1 MTSLEANE
9 TPPGPA
15 SSPGAGAPAK
25 PGRSHPLVRATAA
38 VERSVAAIAL
48 AAMVLLLFV
57 EIVGRPWYG
66 YVILG
71 SQIFVRQLTMWVA
84 LVGAAIAARE
94 GLLLA
99 LATGTFIRNERLRR
113 AVAIAA
119 AAVGTGIAG
128 VLCVGAV
135 MRVLEEREFG
145 TPLAAGLS
153 AWVSQIVLPLGFGL
167 IAVHMVV
174 RSADAWKARAL
185 TALGLAA
192 GLLIGLRPALVDG
205 TPGWPWVLFLI
216 AAGAV
221 GAPLFAVLGGLA
233 AFLFMTEGIPPI
245 AVLNYAYELTTHP
258 TLPAI
263 PIFTLAGFLFAEGDT
278 PTRLLRLF
286 RALFGWM
293 PGGTA
298 VTCVILAA
306 FFTVFTG
313 GSGVTILALGGLLLP
328 ALLKDGYPDRFSVG
342 LLTGSGSLGLLLPP
356 ALPLILYA
364 IVAEVSITQMM
375 VGGVMPGLLALVLAS
390 VYGIRSGGAAGVRR
404 TPFVLRE
411 AAAAL
416 WHGKF
421 EVLLPVIVLTAFFG
435 GYATILDTSAIAAVY
450 AFAVQVFIHRNIT
463 ARAIP
468 RVFAD
473 CVTTIGGVLIILAVA
488 KGFSAY
494 LVDAGVPTLLVDWTR
509 QHVDSRFVFLLG
521 LNLFL
526 IVVGCLMD
534 IYSATFVVVPL
545 IAPIGVEFGVHP
557 VHLGIIF
564 IANLELGYLT
574 PPVGMNLF
582 LSSYRFNRPLL
593 EVIRATA
600 GMMIILAIRV
610 LLVTYIPWLTTAL
623 LPLVT
628 ESP

>member
-9 TPPGPA
+9 TPPAPA
-15 SSPGAGAPAK
+15 SSRAHPVARGA
-25 PGRSHPLVRATAA
+25 AA
-38 VERSVAAIAL
+38 VERLVAAIAL
-48 AAMVLLLFV
+48 AAMVLLLFI

-94 GLLLA
+94 GRLLA
-99 LATGTFIRNERLRR
+99 LATGQFIRNERRRR
-113 AVAIAA
+113 AAEITAA
-119 AAVGTGIAG
+119 AIGAGVAG
-128 VLCVGAV
+128 VLCVGGI

-153 AWVSQIVLPLGFGL
+153 AWVSQVVLPLGFGL
-167 IAVHMVV
+167 IAVHMVI
-174 RSADAWKARAL
+174 RSAAVWKARAL
-185 TALGLAA
+185 TAIGLAA
-192 GLLIGLRPALVDG
+192 GLLIGLRPALIDG
-205 TPGWPWVLFLI
+205 MPGWPWVLFLI

-263 PIFTLAGFLFAEGDT
+263 PIFTLAGFLLAEGDT
-278 PTRLLRLF
+278 PGRLLRVF
-286 RALFGWM
+286 RALFGWV

-298 VTCVILAA
+298 VTCVVLSA

-328 ALLKDGYPDRFSVG
+328 ALLKDGYPEGFSIG

-364 IVAEVSITQMM
+364 IVAEVSITQMLA
-375 VGGVMPGLLALVLAS
+375 GGILPGLLAIVLAS
-390 VYGIRSGGAAGVRR
+390 AYGVRAGGAAGVRR
-404 TPFVLRE
+404 TPFDARE

-416 WHGKF
+416 WDGKF
-421 EVLLPVIVLTAFFG
+421 EVLLPVAVLTAFFG

-450 AFAVQVFIHRNIT
+450 AFALQVFVHRNI
-463 ARAIP
+463 RWGGIP

-521 LNLFL
+521 LNIFL

-545 IAPIGVEFGVHP
+545 IAPIGAEFGIHP

-582 LSSYRFNRPLL
+582 LSSYRFGRPLL
-593 EVIRATA
+593 EVIRAA
-600 GMMIILAIRV
+600 GGMMAILAIRV
-610 LLVTYIPWLTTAL
+610 LLVTYIPWLTTVL
-623 LPLVT
+623 LPLVA
-628 ESP
+628 EGP